1 MRKTIVRFR
10 KAIIDIAPM
19 MEEANVNTVLN
30 SIKDTSCMAL
40 MPQTKDWDERLEELD
55 DLTSEQGELL
65 TKLFDELEVAHDSL
79 AKASSTLGRLSRS
92 LSGKQL
98 LTVLKASICPLI
110 QINALENFW
119 KDPAVTQQKTELPE
133 DTHWRVKLTMTP
145 DPMTEAMRRESVNS
159 PTCLLVATLAYKM
172 LKKFGG
178 STTLKEMQERYGVR
192 PKQLALYITEW
203 KYLGGTDRKALAVKQ
218 RATDDEPEPSTS
230 K

>member
-1 MRKTIVRFR
+1 M
-10 KAIIDIAPM
+10 P
-19 MEEANVNTVLN
+19 EEDLPSGSKVATQ
-30 SIKDTSCMAL
+30 A
-40 MPQTKDWDERLEELD
+40 EELD
-55 DLTSEQGELL
+55 DLTSKQKELF

-119 KDPAVTQQKTELPE
+119 KDPAVTQWKMKLPE
-133 DTHWRVKLTMTP
+133 DTHRRVKLTMIP
-145 DPMTEAMRRESVNS
+145 DPMTETMRHESVNS
-159 PTCLLVATLAYKM
+159 PTHLLAATLAYKM

-178 STTLKEMQERYGVR
+178 DTTQKEMQERYGVR
-192 PKQLALYITEW
+192 PKQVALYITSR
-203 KYLGGTDRKALAVKQ
+203 KYLGGSDWKTLQRKCKAAS
-218 RATDDEPEPSTS
+218 DEPEPSAS